1 MINGYYSATG
11 GMITQFNRLDVI
23 SNNLANLNTNGFKR
37 DDVVIGDFLRL
48 YKQTQDTLPL
58 KDHTR
63 AAAQY
68 QNRNLNRV
76 PIISEEYTEFA
87 SGAIAQT
94 ENPLDFALQKPNAY
108 FAIQTPDGVR
118 YTRDGSFTIDNE
130 GYLSTKQGF
139 RVLSRVGIDGEG
151 PNAYFAIQT
160 PDGVRYTRDGSFTID
175 NEGYLSTK
183 QGFRVL
189 SRVGIDGEGGIIIG
203 QGMQV
208 EADKN
213 GNLFFRSGANEEQNA
228 PVDGGALAIVSFDNP
243 KYLQKVGDNLYSY
256 PQERI
261 EDRVMSINDGSLAQG
276 FIEKSN
282 VNAIKEM
289 TALIETNRLVDMY
302 SKAMRT
308 FVDDFAPEAIGKLAV
323 RA

>member
-11 GMITQFNRLDVI
+11 GMITQFNRLDVV

-58 KDHTR
+58 RDHTR

-76 PIISEEYTEFA
+76 PIISEEYTEFE

-139 RVLSRVGIDGEG
+139 RVLSRAGLD
-151 PNAYFAIQT
+151 
-160 PDGVRYTRDGSFTID
+160 R
-175 NEGYLSTK
+175 
-183 QGFRVL
+183 
-189 SRVGIDGEGGIIIG
+189 EGGIIIG

-213 GNLFFRSGANEEQNA
+213 GNLFFRSNANEELNA
-228 PVDGGALAIVSFDNP
+228 PIDGGALAIVSFDNP
-243 KYLQKVGDNLYSY
+243 KYLQKVGNNLYSY

-261 EDRVMSINDGSLAQG
+261 EDRVISINDGSLAQG

-282 VNAIKEM
+282 VNAVKEM

>member
-151 PNAYFAIQT
+151 
-160 PDGVRYTRDGSFTID
+160 
-175 NEGYLSTK
+175 
-183 QGFRVL
+183 
-189 SRVGIDGEGGIIIG
+189 GIIIG

-228 PVDGGALAIVSFDNP
+228 PVDGGALAIVGFDNP

>member
-1 MINGYYSATG
+1 MLNGYYSATG
-11 GMITQFNRLDVI
+11 GMVTQFNRLDVV

-37 DDVVIGDFLRL
+37 DDVVVGDFLRL
-48 YKQTQDTLPL
+48 YKETQDTLPI

-68 QNRNLNRV
+68 LNRNLNRV
-76 PIISEEYTEFA
+76 PIISEEYTEFE

-94 ENPLDFALQKPNAY
+94 DNPLDFALQKPNAY

-118 YTRDGSFTIDNE
+118 YTRDGSFVIDDE
-130 GYLSTKQGF
+130 GYIATKQGF
-139 RVLSRVGIDGEG
+139 RVLSRAGIDGG
-151 PNAYFAIQT
+151 
-160 PDGVRYTRDGSFTID
+160 
-175 NEGYLSTK
+175 
-183 QGFRVL
+183 
-189 SRVGIDGEGGIIIG
+189 GGILSAP
-203 QGMQV
+203 GMQI
-208 EADKN
+208 ESDKN
-213 GNLFFRSGANEEQNA
+213 GNIYFRNIANEEQGEVA
-228 PVDGGALAIVSFDNP
+228 EGGSIAIVKFDNP
-243 KYLQKVGDNLYSY
+243 KYLQKVGNNLYSY
-256 PQERI
+256 PEERLD
-261 EDRVMSINDGSLAQG
+261 DRIISVNDGSLAQG

>member
-23 SNNLANLNTNGFKR
+23 SNNLANLNTNAFKR
-37 DDVVIGDFLRL
+37 DDVVVGDFLRL
-48 YKQTQDTLPL
+48 YKETQDTLPL
-58 KDHTR
+58 RDHTR
-63 AAAQY
+63 AAAKY

-76 PIISEEYTEFA
+76 PIISEEYTEFET
-87 SGAIAQT
+87 GALAQT
-94 ENPLDFALQKPNAY
+94 DNPLDFALQKPNAY

-118 YTRDGSFTIDNE
+118 YTRDGSFVIDSE
-130 GYLSTKQGF
+130 GYLATKQGF
-139 RVLSRVGIDGEG
+139 RVLSR
-151 PNAYFAIQT
+151 A
-160 PDGVRYTRDGSFTID
+160 
-175 NEGYLSTK
+175 
-183 QGFRVL
+183 
-189 SRVGIDGEGGIIIG
+189 GIDGEGGIIVG

-208 EADKN
+208 EVDKN
-213 GNLFFRSGANEEQNA
+213 GNLYFRNPAYEEQNA
-228 PVDGGALAIVSFDNP
+228 PVEGGSLAIVSFDNP
-243 KYLQKVGDNLYSY
+243 KYLQKVGNNLYRY
-256 PQERI
+256 P
-261 EDRVMSINDGSLAQG
+261 EDRLDDRTINVADGSLAQD

-282 VNAIKEM
+282 VNAVKEM